1 MLCSDGLSPVVSSD
15 EIGAV
20 LAAAANPADA
30 VRELVALAEEAGAPD
45 NISAIVIDVRNL
57 GDSPH
62 PAEPVTLGAAAAAV
76 TR

>member
-1 MLCSDGLSPVVSSD
+1 VSSE

-20 LAAAANPADA
+20 LATAADPADA
-30 VRELVALAEEAGAPD
+30 VRKLVALADEAGAPD
-45 NISAIVIDVRNL
+45 NVSAIVIDVRDP
-57 GDSPH
+57 GDSSH

>member
-1 MLCSDGLSPVVSSD
+1 VSSG
-15 EIGAV
+15 EIGTV
-20 LAAAANPADA
+20 LTATADPADA
-30 VRELVALAEEAGAPD
+30 MHELVALADEAGAPD
-45 NISAIVIDVRNL
+45 NVSAIVIDVRDP